1 MTFLR
6 RFLAT
11 DFTISKRLL
20 GLLMIMGGALGFIAI
35 LAIDALDMGREGGI
49 GPTQRIALGGC
60 VLLVVVGLTLLPL
73 GRQPA

>member
-11 DFTISKRLL
+11 HFTISKRLL
-20 GLLMIMGGALGFIAI
+20 GLLMITGGALGFIAI